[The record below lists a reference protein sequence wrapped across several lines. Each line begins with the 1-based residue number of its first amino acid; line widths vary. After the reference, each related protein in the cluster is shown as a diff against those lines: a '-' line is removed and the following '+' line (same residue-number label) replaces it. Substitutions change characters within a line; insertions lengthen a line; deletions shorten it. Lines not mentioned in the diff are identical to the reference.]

1 LTLLVGIGIDSYLAG
16 PEAAAWASPGC
27 NYNAGATTGH
37 EAVIGQANKRCQTG
51 TPDSGGG
58 RAGGPVVVRRTVDCG
73 ARQVAG
79 QLRPGPGNT
88 CAQVRNV
95 CDVPTTAQL
104 PTDTRTTTTA
114 TEQHNRDGTW
124 QLTATNCA
132 ARNRQPQLTALMLT
146 QQIRKLVPHPAI
158 GIAPPGGASLIN
170 IQTLLWAQTPPS
182 QDLGTVTLLGHHIS
196 LRATVHHIDWDF
208 GDGTHT
214 TTTSPQPPY
223 NPAAPCTSRQCPH
236 YWGHTYTTTGPI
248 HISATITWTGHY
260 RVDRST
266 WQTINDTVTGPTTTA
281 ALTIRQARGILVPTD
296 NER

>member
-1 LTLLVGIGIDSYLAG
+1 
-16 PEAAAWASPGC
+16 
-27 NYNAGATTGH
+27 
-37 EAVIGQANKRCQTG
+37 
-51 TPDSGGG
+51 
-58 RAGGPVVVRRTVDCG
+58 VRRTVDCG

-114 TEQHNRDGTW
+114 TEQRNRDGTW

-158 GIAPPGGASLIN
+158 GIAPPGGASLVN

-208 GDGTHT
+208 GDGTHA
-214 TTTSPQPPY
+214 TTTSPQHPY
-223 NPAAPCTSRQCPH
+223 NPANPCTTTQCPH